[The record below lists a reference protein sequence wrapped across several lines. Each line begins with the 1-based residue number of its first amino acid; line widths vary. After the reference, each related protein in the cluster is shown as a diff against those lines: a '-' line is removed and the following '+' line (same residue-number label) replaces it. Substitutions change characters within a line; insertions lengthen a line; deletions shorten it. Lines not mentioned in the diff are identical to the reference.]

1 MKTLISNSMKLNKLK
16 SHQKLTKI
24 QPFSLPKQEE
34 DYLRH
39 LIHIMDLCYE
49 LSVFMSENEPS
60 ALINEQIEQ
69 KLIQIKLLVPK
80 MDA

>member
-1 MKTLISNSMKLNKLK
+1 MKLNKLQ

-39 LIHIMDLCYE
+39 LILIMDLCYE

-60 ALINEQIEQ
+60 ELINEQIRQ
-69 KLIQIKLLVPK
+69 KLMQIKLLVPK
-80 MDA
+80 RNT

>member
-1 MKTLISNSMKLNKLK
+1 MKLNKLQ

-24 QPFSLPKQEE
+24 KPFSLPKQEE

-60 ALINEQIEQ
+60 ELINEQIRQ
-69 KLIQIKLLVPK
+69 KLMQIKLLVPK
-80 MDA
+80 RNT